1 MLPKP
6 AFFQKALSAR
16 FASSGP
22 FCSLR
27 FACTI
32 LEEHL
37 YQQFKNLIVCLTK
50 KPPPSS
56 QGKVGDGPNVML
68 VQAFHGTS

>member
-6 AFFQKALSAR
+6 AFSQKALSER
-16 FASSGP
+16 FASSSP
-22 FCSLR
+22 FFSLR

-32 LEEHL
+32 LDKHL
-37 YQQFKNLIVCLTK
+37 YQKFKKRVICLIK

>member
-6 AFFQKALSAR
+6 AFFQKALSER
-16 FASSGP
+16 FAFSGP

-27 FACTI
+27 SACTI
-32 LEEHL
+32 LDKHL
-37 YQQFKNLIVCLTK
+37 YQKFKNRVIFLIK